1 MDSSIQ
7 TQPQPQPQPLTSRS
21 TNTHLSQQSTLQSDA
36 KKQVD
41 IDAKPSTTA
50 DLLSM
55 DHHRKALQDKLQ
67 NGVADDQYVLS
78 LWEARR

>member
-1 MDSSIQ
+1 M
-7 TQPQPQPQPLTSRS
+7 QPG
-21 TNTHLSQQSTLQSDA
+21 A

-41 IDAKPSTTA
+41 IDVKPATNA

-55 DHHRKALQDKLQ
+55 DYHRKALQDKLQ

>member
-7 TQPQPQPQPLTSRS
+7 TQAQPLTSRS
-21 TNTHLSQQSTLQSDA
+21 TNTHLSQQSTMQPDA

-41 IDAKPSTTA
+41 IDVKPATNA
-50 DLLSM
+50 DILSM
-55 DHHRKALQDKLQ
+55 DYHRRALQDKLQ

>member
-7 TQPQPQPQPLTSRS
+7 AQPQAQPLTSRS
-21 TNTHLSQQSTLQSDA
+21 TNTHLSQQSTMQSDA

-41 IDAKPSTTA
+41 IDANPSTTA

-55 DHHRKALQDKLQ
+55 DYHRKALQDKLQ

>member
-7 TQPQPQPQPLTSRS
+7 PQAQPLASRS
-21 TNTHLSQQSTLQSDA
+21 TNTHLSQQSAMQPNA
-36 KKQVD
+36 KDQVD
-41 IDAKPSTTA
+41 IDVKPATNT

-55 DHHRKALQDKLQ
+55 DYHRKALQDKLQ

-78 LWEARR
+78 LWKARR